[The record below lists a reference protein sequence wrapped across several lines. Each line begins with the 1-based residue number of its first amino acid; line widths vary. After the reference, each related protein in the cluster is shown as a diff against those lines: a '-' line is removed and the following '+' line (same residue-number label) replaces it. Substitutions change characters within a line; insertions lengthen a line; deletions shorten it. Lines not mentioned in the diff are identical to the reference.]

1 MTKSGNRLPMG
12 MVQCCPK
19 MPATRFMTFNCFYS
33 LSSEYHMN
41 PFYHLIKW
49 TLGHMKNAAA
59 SLRRLAMLRLP
70 VLCCHHLAYIE
81 RWTVRCL
88 LLSCSL
94 PFPLFLF
101 HTLWPFVFPSLSSS
115 LVCSFCMLYWIK
127 TVLFCSIRCTCW
139 IFLLTLQWITNTIE
153 DYANY
158 RQ

>member
-1 MTKSGNRLPMG
+1 MYTKTDCLWGWCNVARKCQQQDFGHSI
-12 MVQCCPK
+12 VFIVFHQSF
-19 MPATRFMTFNCFYS
+19 TYI
-33 LSSEYHMN
+33 LSTTSSSK
-41 PFYHLIKW
+41 PLVTW
-49 TLGHMKNAAA
+49 TNALV

-70 VLCCHHLAYIE
+70 VLCCHHLAYME

-101 HTLWPFVFPSLSSS
+101 HTLGPFVFPSLSSS
-115 LVCSFCMLYWIK
+115 LICSFCMFYWIK
-127 TVLFCSIRCTCW
+127 NVLFYSIRCACW